1 MTEQTIYD
9 GEDYAAESVSKSSKT
24 RKRNSDE
31 VFHGGYG
38 RTDSGLWRKWDAG
51 YSDKQAEGG
60 ER

>member
-1 MTEQTIYD
+1 M
-9 GEDYAAESVSKSSKT
+9 SKKKSKT

-31 VFHGGYG
+31 VFHGGFG